1 MPPMTPTDW
10 INLGQFGLNAIT
22 GLTGGKADERTAQRQ
37 QQQDELFRQLQRY
50 NTQLAARS
58 ALGTFYTQANRDRAL
73 GRQSLLD
80 ASPLGAEQALAMQ
93 MARARGLSG
102 VAETFQPLMPASA
115 DIAGLI
121 RPSSD
126 VLSAFT
132 TPDYR
137 ASISPEATARSIA
150 ERRKAL
156 AGVDPTFQFGSM
168 GDYGLPNL
176 EKEVATYAQGVAAD
190 RLGRENLVLDLL
202 NQQMKA
208 ASAFGQTTPDGMSMQ
223 GVPPTQSSAAQPK
236 KTSWWKKVVGTA
248 LPIAA
253 AFIPGVGPAASVAL
267 QAAAGAAGGALTGGK
282 KGALTGAITGAI
294 GAKTGGLGS
303 AAGQR
308 AATESA
314 KEFTKRAILQ
324 PSTLTSTAGKLIGG
338 QTGTVLQAAAPFF
351 GSIKPYGGTATPTAT
366 PIKPIGLGGVT
377 QPVVGMNVPTP
388 TGAETLGG
396 FRRAGNLFEG
406 TPSVSAV
413 ATAPAAASPPPPTAT
428 TPAARGF
435 WTPVP
440 GADYRRNPSLPMTA
454 APGGGVRAS
463 SSGFEA
469 AKVGGVPGTP
479 DVGINSTLIGK
490 PFWERPVPS
499 AVASAGRT
507 ARNAADVLFGGVFS
521 GYTGAPV
528 NAAPQQ
534 VPQQP
539 AASKMQTLVR
549 NIAGQQGIDPN
560 VLMAMAGQESAFNPA
575 AVSSKGAMGLLQVMP
590 ETAADVLGIPSQY
603 RTPDLM
609 QGLAKRLQ
617 TEPDLNATVSAQY
630 FNQLLQQFKDQ
641 QLAVAAYNAGPGRIQ
656 QVLSGQATLPAET
669 QDYVAKIFGR
679 LNRPVDWSKFG
690 MTPPGTR

>member
-190 RLGRENLVLDLL
+190 RLGRENLMLDLL

-223 GVPPTQSSAAQPK
+223 GVPPTQSSASQPK

-338 QTGTVLQAAAPFF
+338 QTGTVLQAAAPFL
-351 GSIKPYGGTATPTAT
+351 GGIKPYDPNAAYTRALPVQAQISKPADFTADILRQAGVSPTAAA
-366 PIKPIGLGGVT
+366 P
-377 QPVVGMNVPTP
+377 
-388 TGAETLGG
+388 TLGTT
-396 FRRAGNLFEG
+396 F
-406 TPSVSAV
+406 TPSQPYRGAV
-413 ATAPAAASPPPPTAT
+413 RPPTF
-428 TPAARGF
+428 GG
-435 WTPVP
+435 P
-440 GADYRRNPSLPMTA
+440 GA
-454 APGGGVRAS
+454 APQGPAV
-463 SSGFEA
+463 
-469 AKVGGVPGTP
+469 TP
-479 DVGINSTLIGK
+479 
-490 PFWERPVPS
+490 RPVPTES
-499 AVASAGRT
+499 TPQLAPELRQMLEQVGRRRSQPNVMYGAAPVGGGGINAAMRAPTT
-507 ARNAADVLFGGVFS
+507 AERVRDYLSPVADVLAAIGMPGARQVSTTVPYS
-521 GYTGAPV
+521 GSPLAQGAPQPFEQVLNTPMGQLMLGATVGSMPRTGATVETSKALMSGFVPAGYLPPSPLGGPSPSQAAQKLLPSSLQALLTGRTPV
-528 NAAPQQ
+528 AALPPGQYNL
-534 VPQQP
+534 P
-539 AASKMQTLVR
+539 AIAPSTQKTQLVV
-549 NIAGQQGIDPN
+549 AD
-560 VLMAMAGQESAFNPA
+560 
-575 AVSSKGAMGLLQVMP
+575 LLQKIEQYKNDPVAVRALIAQMQP
-590 ETAADVLGIPSQY
+590 YLRQLGVQ
-603 RTPDLM
+603 
-609 QGLAKRLQ
+609 
-617 TEPDLNATVSAQY
+617 
-630 FNQLLQQFKDQ
+630 
-641 QLAVAAYNAGPGRIQ
+641 
-656 QVLSGQATLPAET
+656 
-669 QDYVAKIFGR
+669 
-679 LNRPVDWSKFG
+679 
-690 MTPPGTR
+690 

>member
-50 NTQLAARS
+50 NAQLAARS

-208 ASAFGQTTPDGMSMQ
+208 ASAFGQTTSDGMSMQ
-223 GVPPTQSSAAQPK
+223 GVPPTQSSAAAQPK
-236 KTSWWKKVVGTA
+236 KTSWWKKVLNVAATAAPIVAAPFTGGTSLA
-248 LPIAA
+248 LIGA
-253 AFIPGVGPAASVAL
+253 GSGAL
-267 QAAAGAAGGALTGGK
+267 KGALSGGA
-282 KGALTGAITGAI
+282 KGALTGAAMGAATSAI
-294 GAKTGGLGS
+294 GGGAAGEAAKRGISEGVKESAS
-303 AAGQR
+303 AAI
-308 AATESA
+308 
-314 KEFTKRAILQ
+314 KRAILNPRALTQLGGAAVGGQAEQVAQMVSPFLPGAKAYRPGITPGFEDRMPPGWQGPQRPIVGPGAEGFSTEFTSPAPSASFTPSQ
-324 PSTLTSTAGKLIGG
+324 PSRG
-338 QTGTVLQAAAPFF
+338 
-351 GSIKPYGGTATPTAT
+351 
-366 PIKPIGLGGVT
+366 
-377 QPVVGMNVPTP
+377 
-388 TGAETLGG
+388 
-396 FRRAGNLFEG
+396 
-406 TPSVSAV
+406 
-413 ATAPAAASPPPPTAT
+413 PAQPPTSGG
-428 TPAARGF
+428 PS
-435 WTPVP
+435 
-440 GADYRRNPSLPMTA
+440 ADYSRNPSFPMTA
-454 APGGGVRAS
+454 APGGGVRRT

-479 DVGINSTLIGK
+479 DVGINSTLVGK
-490 PFWERPVPS
+490 RFWDRPVPS
-499 AVASAGRT
+499 AVAGAGRT
-507 ARNAADVLFGGVFS
+507 VTNAADMLFGDVFR
-521 GYTGAPV
+521 GYTGAPPV
-528 NAAPQQ
+528 NAVPQQ

-539 AASKMQTLVR
+539 AAQKMQTLVR
-549 NIAGQQGIDPN
+549 NIATQQGIDPN

-575 AVSSKGAMGLLQVMP
+575 AVSSKGAMGLMQVMP
-590 ETAADVLGIPSQY
+590 QTAADVLGIPSQY
-603 RTPDLM
+603 RTADFM

-617 TEPDLNATVSAQY
+617 TEPAFNTAVGAQY
-630 FNQLLQQFKDQ
+630 FNQLLQQFKDP
-641 QLAVAAYNAGPGRIQ
+641 QLAVAAYNAGPGRMQ
-656 QVLSGQATLPAET
+656 QVLSGQTTLPAET

-679 LNRPVDWSKFG
+679 LGRPIDWSKFG